1 MPPSDPIQKAA
12 QLLLRLVAAGLI
24 LIGGLMAALEVL
36 AHRAKQTEVNF
47 LQVAAFG
54 LLFLA
59 GVLLFAASRKLA
71 ARFTGNDANDA
82 GPAAPD
88 E

>member
-1 MPPSDPIQKAA
+1 MTPPDPIQKAA

-24 LIGGLMAALEVL
+24 LVGGLMTALEFL
-36 AHRAKQTEVNF
+36 AHRAKQTE
-47 LQVAAFG
+47 LHPLKVAAFG

-59 GVLLFAASRKLA
+59 GVLLCAASRRLA
-71 ARFTGNDANDA
+71 ARFTGNDETDDDT
-82 GPAAPD
+82 AAPD